1 VTLLSTVKA
10 DRTLDTLGLYCP
22 VPILRTREE
31 IDKMTIGQIL
41 EIVADDPAAEEDLKR
56 FAKRVGHEVVSIQNE
71 GNILRI
77 FLKKTR

>member
-1 VTLLSTVKA
+1 MSTVKA